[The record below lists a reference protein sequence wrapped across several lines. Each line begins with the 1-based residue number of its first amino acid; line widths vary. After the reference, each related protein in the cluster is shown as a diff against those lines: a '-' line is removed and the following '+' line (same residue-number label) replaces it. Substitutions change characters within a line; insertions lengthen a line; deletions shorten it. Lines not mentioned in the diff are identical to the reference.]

1 MTGWDSDGRDGADV
15 DAAAAAA
22 GCGGCGGGDGS
33 SSSDESS
40 ERLPDDR
47 TARISSGPGKKMV
60 AKDDEE
66 VEWDPGWDE
75 EEDFDTAASQVAED
89 EVS

>member
-1 MTGWDSDGRDGADV
+1 MTGWDSDDRDGADV

-22 GCGGCGGGDGS
+22 GGGAAAAAAAAMSRASHSQTTG
-33 SSSDESS
+33 
-40 ERLPDDR
+40 R
-47 TARISSGPGKKMV
+47 TARIASGPEKKMV